1 MKTYYETTVTELGT
15 SIADFMD
22 AGMMILFN
30 ENAPAELRDFCVLHH
45 GNMLNDVVQVGD
57 VLRIGTSSYQVQFVG
72 SEVQKNL
79 KNLGHIT
86 LRFNGNEEG
95 ESLEG
100 SLYVEKKALPK
111 VQVGDKVTLS
121 RP

>member
-1 MKTYYETTVTELGT
+1 MKTYYETTVTGLGT
-15 SIADFMD
+15 SVADFMD

-30 ENAPAELRDFCVLHH
+30 ENAPAELRDFCVLHR
-45 GNMLNDVVQVGD
+45 GNALNDVVQVGD
-57 VLRIGTSSYQVQFVG
+57 ILRIGTASYQVQFVG

-86 LRFNGNEEG
+86 LRFNGNEDG